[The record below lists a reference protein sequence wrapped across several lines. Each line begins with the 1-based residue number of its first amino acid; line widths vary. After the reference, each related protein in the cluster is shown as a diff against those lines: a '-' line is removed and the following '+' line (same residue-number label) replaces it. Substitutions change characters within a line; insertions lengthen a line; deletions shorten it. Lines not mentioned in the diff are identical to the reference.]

1 MNDNIY
7 IYFGREVVFKEN
19 SVIGLKDCSV
29 FTGVKNVLQHNP
41 LVANGSTL
49 WHFLHAE
56 GTFSILVDDLVNDLV
71 PSPLLEML
79 LIQNL

>member
-1 MNDNIY
+1 MTLVFIELFPAKNILN

-41 LVANGSTL
+41 LVVKP
-49 WHFLHAE
+49 F
-56 GTFSILVDDLVNDLV
+56 ILIFYFI
-71 PSPLLEML
+71 PF
-79 LIQNL
+79 

>member
-1 MNDNIY
+1 M
-7 IYFGREVVFKEN
+7 IYFGREVVI
-19 SVIGLKDCSV
+19 VLKDSSV

-41 LVANGSTL
+41 LVVNGSPL